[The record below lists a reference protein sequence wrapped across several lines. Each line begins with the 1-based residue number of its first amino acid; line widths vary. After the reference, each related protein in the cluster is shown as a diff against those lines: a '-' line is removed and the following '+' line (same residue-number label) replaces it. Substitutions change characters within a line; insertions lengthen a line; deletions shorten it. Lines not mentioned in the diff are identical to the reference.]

1 MTDSK
6 RTPSLSERA
15 EETLDNARERAIEAY
30 DAARDK
36 AGEAREQAARSVG
49 DNPLIAL
56 GGGLA
61 LGAVIAALL
70 PVTRRE
76 RDLVGPYADR
86 VRDRANEAIGAA
98 KDAGVSRLGEL
109 GLTKDAGRD
118 IVRQIIDGATDAAKT
133 SAKAAAGAVKGE

>member
-1 MTDSK
+1 MTETNRNAS
-6 RTPSLSERA
+6 PSERSN
-15 EETLDNARERAIEAY
+15 DSGSRRRERSIAAY
-30 DAARDK
+30 DSSRDK
-36 AGEAREQAARSVG
+36 TAAVRSPVG

-70 PVTRRE
+70 PTSRRE
-76 RDLVGPYADR
+76 RELVGPYADR
-86 VRDRANEAIGAA
+86 IRDRASDAVSAA

-133 SAKAAAGAVKGE
+133 SAKAAAGAVKGA

>member
-1 MTDSK
+1 MTETK
-6 RTPSLSERA
+6 RNPSQSDRPRDA
-15 EETLDNARERAIEAY
+15 GGSSRERSIAAY
-30 DAARDK
+30 ESSRGK
-36 AGEAREQAARSVG
+36 AGTARSPVG

-61 LGAVIAALL
+61 LGAVIAALI
-70 PVTRRE
+70 PTSRRE
-76 RDLVGPYADR
+76 RELVGPYADR
-86 VRDRANEAIGAA
+86 LRDRASEAVTAA
-98 KDAGVSRLGEL
+98 KDAGVARLDEL